1 MRPVQ
6 LPAVISSPKKTDRM
20 KRQTVFFIIAI
31 LLALALSHCTEPT
44 PSADG
49 EALVRSHCASCHAY
63 PEPTV
68 LDKTSWEKHVLP
80 LMGALLGVLPLD
92 SASGNFIELEALALD
107 NPLIIRKEAAISAA
121 EWAAIQAFYLK
132 NAPAELPTA
141 EPLLVAQSLPQF
153 EVHFPD
159 YFLSPPGT
167 LMAKFTEGGLLL
179 SDVHKGQL
187 LSFDKMLALQQ
198 TASLPGGVV
207 SLESIAEGD
216 VATCIGSFSP
226 TDRPTGSVVFLP
238 KKQGSSPLTLVD
250 SLRRPVHTSLADLDA
265 DGRFDLVVSEFGKWA
280 GSLNWWKNDGR
291 GGFERRLLRKM
302 PGAIR
307 TEVRDL
313 NGDGLP
319 DIMALFGQGDEGIFV
334 YYNKGGG
341 EFEEVRVLRFPPSY
355 GSSFFSFFDYDG
367 DAHPDIVYTC
377 GDNADF
383 PPVNK
388 PYHGIRIFQND
399 GRGNFT
405 EMLFL
410 PLPGAYAAVPADFD
424 LDGDLDIAAISFFP
438 NFEKTPEAGF
448 VFFENQ
454 GDMKFRALTFPQS
467 HKGRWLVMDAGDLD
481 ADGDLDLVLGSMAFE
496 TVPDGGEVKKWVK
509 DGIPFVV
516 LENKAR

>member
-1 MRPVQ
+1 
-6 LPAVISSPKKTDRM
+6 M
-20 KRQTVFFIIAI
+20 KRQTVFLIIAI
-31 LLALALSHCTEPT
+31 LLALTLPYCTETTPT
-44 PSADG
+44 AEG
-49 EALVRSHCASCHAY
+49 EALARSHCASCHAY
-63 PEPTV
+63 PAPTV
-68 LDKTSWEKHVLP
+68 LDKVSWDKYVLP
-80 LMGALLGVLPLD
+80 RMGVLLGVLPLD
-92 SASGNFIELEALALD
+92 SAGGNFIEPAALALD

-121 EWAAIQAFYLK
+121 EWAAIRAFYLN
-132 NAPAELPTA
+132 NAPAEMPAA
-141 EPLLVAQSLPQF
+141 EPLLVEQSLPQF
-153 EVHFPD
+153 ELHFPD

-187 LSFDKMLALQQ
+187 LAFDKTLALQQ

-207 SLESIAEGD
+207 SLTGIAEGE

-226 TDRPTGSVVFLP
+226 TDKATGSVVFLP
-238 KKQGSSPLTLVD
+238 KKQGAPPVTLVD

-265 DGRFDLVVSEFGKWA
+265 DGRFDLVTCEFGKWV
-280 GSLNWWKNDGR
+280 GSLSWWKNDGR
-291 GGFERRLLRKM
+291 GGFERRLLRNM

-307 TEVRDL
+307 TAVSDL

-319 DIMALFGQGDEGIFV
+319 DIVALFGQGDEGIFV
-334 YYNKGGG
+334 FYNKGGG
-341 EFEEVRVLRFPPSY
+341 KFEEVRALRFPPSY
-355 GSSFFSFFDYDG
+355 GSSYFDLFDFNGDG
-367 DAHPDIVYTC
+367 HPDIVYTC

-383 PPVNK
+383 PPVSK

-399 GRGNFT
+399 GQGNFT
-405 EMLFL
+405 EALFL
-410 PLPGAYAAVPADFD
+410 PLPGAYAAIPADFD

-448 VFFENQ
+448 AFFKNQ